1 MDPQKKAQGAPA
13 PEVPDLK
20 PDGQDRAHSTA
31 KDANAQSSSTGPGEP
46 GSGPQPGSQG
56 VFQRIKDSFMKSVG
70 QIVFGMEDGTV
81 SIFGLVFG
89 LAATANSSQAV
100 FLAGA
105 TGAAAAA
112 VSMMAGAFLDVE
124 LTRAIANAAIQ
135 HERQEIKDKPGEEIQ
150 EVSERLSGA
159 GFNHQEV
166 GKIMDILGKK
176 PDAMLKSETAFE
188 LQVGTAANENPFVQ
202 ATWMFLADLIAASIP
217 VIPFAF
223 FPIGTARY
231 VSVGITGLLL
241 VVLGIT
247 RAKVAKG
254 NVFWTTLETLGI
266 AALAGGAG
274 VGIGILINSFMPQ
287 G

>member
-1 MDPQKKAQGAPA
+1 MDPKRKERGSPA
-13 PEVPDLK
+13 PTRPGE
-20 PDGQDRAHSTA
+20 TA
-31 KDANAQSSSTGPGEP
+31 PKKSDARPKDSNQNAQSFPTGPGEP
-46 GSGPQPGSQG
+46 GQG
-56 VFQRIKDSFMKSVG
+56 ANKGNRSLFQRISDSFMKSVG

-89 LAATANSSQAV
+89 LAATANTSQAV

-135 HERQEIKDKPGEEIQ
+135 EERREIRENPQEEIQ
-150 EVSERLSGA
+150 EVQGRLKGA
-159 GFNHQEV
+159 GFNQQEIGTIMSILK
-166 GKIMDILGKK
+166 GKPK
-176 PDAMLKSETAFE
+176 AMLQFETAFE
-188 LQVGTAANENPFVQ
+188 LQIGTAASENPFVQ
-202 ATWMFLADLIAASIP
+202 AAWMFLADLIAASIP

-223 FPIGTARY
+223 FPLATARY
-231 VSVGITGLLL
+231 VSVGVTGLLL
-241 VVLGIT
+241 IVLGIT

-266 AALAGGAG
+266 AALAGAAG
-274 VGIGILINSFMPQ
+274 VGIGLLLNGLSL
-287 G
+287 GG

>member
-1 MDPQKKAQGAPA
+1 MDSKNKDLGKTAPKVPGEPSA
-13 PEVPDLK
+13 REVIKTRD
-20 PDGQDRAHSTA
+20 SNE
-31 KDANAQSSSTGPGEP
+31 NAQSFPTGPGEP
-46 GSGPQPGSQG
+46 GNKPQKGSRG
-56 VFQRIKDSFMKSVG
+56 LFQRIGNSFMNSVG

-124 LTRAIANAAIQ
+124 STRAIANAAIQ
-135 HERQEIKDKPGEEIQ
+135 RERQEIKEKPEEEVQ
-150 EVSERLSGA
+150 EISGRLSGA

-166 GKIMDILGKK
+166 STIMSILEKQPK
-176 PDAMLKSETAFE
+176 AMLRFETAFE
-188 LQVGTAANENPFVQ
+188 LQVGTEANQSPFAQAA
-202 ATWMFLADLIAASIP
+202 WMFLADLVAASIP

-231 VSVGITGLLL
+231 VSVGVTGLLL
-241 VVLGIT
+241 LILGVT
-247 RAKVAKG
+247 RAKVANG
-254 NVFWTTLETLGI
+254 NIFWTTLETLGI

-274 VGIGILINSFMPQ
+274 VGIGILLNGMGPT

>member
-1 MDPQKKAQGAPA
+1 MDPNKKAQGTPA

-20 PDGQDRAHSTA
+20 PDVQDRVHATA
-31 KDANAQSSSTGPGEP
+31 KGENAQSSTTGPGEP
-46 GSGPQPGSQG
+46 GSGPQPGGQG
-56 VFQRIKDSFMKSVG
+56 VFQRIKNSFMNSVG

-124 LTRAIANAAIQ
+124 STRAIANAAIQ
-135 HERQEIKDKPGEEIQ
+135 RERREIKDNLQEEVQEISGRLKNAGFDTQ
-150 EVSERLSGA
+150 EVS
-159 GFNHQEV
+159 
-166 GKIMDILGKK
+166 KIMSLLKSK
-176 PDAMLKSETAFE
+176 PNAMLQFETAFE
-188 LQVGTAANENPFVQ
+188 LQIGTEANENPFVQ
-202 ATWMFLADLIAASIP
+202 AVWMFLADLVAASIP

-223 FPIGTARY
+223 FPLGTARY
-231 VSVGITGLLL
+231 VSVGVTSLLL
-241 VVLGIT
+241 VILGIT
-247 RAKVAKG
+247 RAKVANG

-274 VGIGILINSFMPQ
+274 VGIGLLLNGIAPA